1 MINIYNNFF
10 NNFNN
15 LLDKQSIEIIQQNLE
30 DYDEWIFKNKNIDE
44 TLKEFKDYKVK
55 EIKPRTLTILNG
67 KITFKRRKYYKIN
80 PETGKEEYIFPLD
93 KILVI
98 EKWQRIDNSV
108 KEKILSFITEKKRY
122 KDILDTMEHVKIS
135 LMTIS
140 NIMKNAKTNEEYYI
154 NKTNKKIDIP
164 HTLYIQM
171 DGTYLKMLDVT
182 KQGRKKIKKHSIVS
196 TVHTGYDEEKYT
208 VKRPVI
214 ANKLGV
220 FEMDNIPYY
229 LKKETNLKPVLIKL
243 FTLIETHYNMTPN
256 IEIMILG
263 DGALWIKN
271 TKNFMHQY
279 FPKNKI
285 HYTID
290 KFHLTSRFKKIY
302 PFQSK
307 NKENRETYYKAVDYF
322 FNAKYEELLECLE
335 DSKSFIIDAKLD
347 FLNKT
352 ITLIKNNEEGVRNQ
366 TLWNNVGCH
375 MEGDISHYWKGT
387 MIKKAIY
394 SEKTIKNK
402 LNASMM
408 GLKNRIYLFNNNEQP
423 LEENRINYLVNNFVN
438 NNLQRNLYFY

>member
-1 MINIYNNFF
+1 MINIDNNFF
-10 NNFNN
+10 KNFNN
-15 LLDKQSIEIIQQNLE
+15 LLYIQSIEIIQQNLE
-30 DYDEWIFKNKNIDE
+30 DCDEWIFKNYKIDE

-93 KILVI
+93 KLLGI

-108 KEKILSFITEKKRY
+108 KEKILSFITENKRY

-140 NIMKNAKTNEEYYI
+140 NIMKSAKTDEEYYI

-171 DGTYLKMLDVT
+171 DGTYLKMLDST
-182 KQGRKKIKKHSIVS
+182 KQGRKKIKKHTIAC
-196 TVHTGYDEEKYT
+196 TVNTGFNEEKST
-208 VKRPVI
+208 KNRPVI

-220 FEMDNIPYY
+220 FEMDNIPDY
-229 LKKETNLKPVLIKL
+229 LKKEANLKPVLIKL
-243 FTLIETHYNMTPN
+243 FSLIETHFKMKPN

-290 KFHLTSRFKKIY
+290 KFHLTSRFKKLY
-302 PFQSK
+302 TYQNK
-307 NKENRETYYKAVDYF
+307 NKENRETYHKAVDYF
-322 FNAKYEELLECLE
+322 FNAKYEELLQCLE
-335 DSKSFIIDAKLD
+335 DSKSFISDAKLD
-347 FLNKT
+347 LLNKA
-352 ITLIKNNEEGVRNQ
+352 ITLIKNNKEGIKNQ
-366 TLWNNVGCH
+366 TLEYNIGCH
-375 MEGDISHYWKGT
+375 VEGDIS
-387 MIKKAIY
+387 
-394 SEKTIKNK
+394 
-402 LNASMM
+402 
-408 GLKNRIYLFNNNEQP
+408 
-423 LEENRINYLVNNFVN
+423 
-438 NNLQRNLYFY
+438 

>member
-1 MINIYNNFF
+1 MMNVDNNFF
-10 NNFNN
+10 KNFIN
-15 LLDKQSIEIIQQNLE
+15 LLYIQSIEIIQQSSE
-30 DYDEWIFKNKNIDE
+30 DYDKWIFKNYKIDK

-55 EIKPRTLTILNG
+55 DKIERTLVILNG
-67 KITFKRRKYYKIN
+67 KITFKRRRYYKIN

-93 KILVI
+93 KLLGI

-108 KEKILSFITEKKRY
+108 KEKILSFIIEKKRY

-140 NIMKNAKTNEEYYI
+140 NIIKNAKTDEEYYI

-171 DGTYLKMLDVT
+171 DGTYLKMLDAT
-182 KQGRKKIKKHSIVS
+182 KQGRKKIKKHTIVS
-196 TVHTGYDEEKYT
+196 TVHTGFDEEKYT

-214 ANKLGV
+214 ANKLGI
-220 FEMDNIPYY
+220 FEMDNIPDY
-229 LKKETNLKPVLIKL
+229 LKKEANLKPVLLKL

-263 DGALWIKN
+263 DGAPWIKN

-290 KFHLTSRFKKIY
+290 KFHLTSRFKKLY

-307 NKENRETYYKAVDYF
+307 NKENRETYHIAVDYF
-322 FNAKYEELLECLE
+322 FNAKYEELLQCLE
-335 DSKSFIIDAKLD
+335 DSKSFISDTKLD
-347 FLNKT
+347 F
-352 ITLIKNNEEGVRNQ
+352 Q
-366 TLWNNVGCH
+366 TTHSPIEVC
-375 MEGDISHYWKGT
+375 SK
-387 MIKKAIY
+387 
-394 SEKTIKNK
+394 
-402 LNASMM
+402 
-408 GLKNRIYLFNNNEQP
+408 
-423 LEENRINYLVNNFVN
+423 
-438 NNLQRNLYFY
+438 

>member
-1 MINIYNNFF
+1 MINIDNNFF
-10 NNFNN
+10 NNFNI
-15 LLDKQSIEIIQQNLE
+15 LLDKQSVDLIKQNLE
-30 DYDEWIFKNKNIDE
+30 NYDELIFKNYKNDE
-44 TLKEFKDYKVK
+44 SLKKYKVK
-55 EIKPRTLTILNG
+55 DKIKRTVIILKG
-67 KITFKRRKYYKIN
+67 KITFKRRRYYKIN
-80 PETGKEEYIFPLD
+80 PETGKEEYIFLLD
-93 KILVI
+93 LIVGI
-98 EKWQRIDNSV
+98 EKWKRVTNDV

-122 KDILDTMEHVKIS
+122 KDILDTMENVKIS

-140 NIMKNAKTNEEYYI
+140 NIMKNVKTDEEYYI

-171 DGTYLKMLDVT
+171 DGTYLKMLDAT
-182 KQGRKKIKKHSIVS
+182 KQGRKKIKKHTIVS

-220 FEMDNIPYY
+220 FEMDNIPDY
-229 LKKETNLKPVLIKL
+229 LKKEANLKPVLIKL
-243 FTLIETHYNMTPN
+243 FTLIEAHYNLTPN

-285 HYTID
+285 HHTID
-290 KFHLTSRFKKIY
+290 KFHLTSRFKKLY
-302 PFQSK
+302 PFQNK
-307 NKENRETYYKAVDYF
+307 NKENRETYHKAVDYF
-322 FNAKYEELLECLE
+322 YNAKYEELLQCLE
-335 DSKSFIIDAKLD
+335 DSKSFISDSKLD

-352 ITLIKNNEEGVRNQ
+352 ITLIKNNEEGVKNQ

-394 SEKTIKNK
+394 SEKTIINK
-402 LNASMM
+402 LNANMM
-408 GLKNRIYLFNNNEQP
+408 GLKNRIDLFNSNEQL
-423 LEENRINYLVNNFVN
+423 LEENRINYSVNNFVN
-438 NNLQRNLYFY
+438 NNLQPNLYFY

>member
-1 MINIYNNFF
+1 MINNDANFF
-10 NNFNN
+10 NNLIN
-15 LLDKQSIEIIQQNLE
+15 LLYIQSIEIIQQSLE
-30 DYDEWIFKNKNIDE
+30 DYEEWIFKNYKIDE

-55 EIKPRTLTILNG
+55 DKIERTLVILNG
-67 KITFKRRKYYKIN
+67 KITFKRRRYYKIN
-80 PETGKEEYIFPLD
+80 SETGKEEYIFPLD
-93 KILVI
+93 KLLGI

-108 KEKILSFITEKKRY
+108 KEKISSFITENKKY

-135 LMTIS
+135 LMTVS
-140 NIMKNAKTNEEYYI
+140 NIMKNAKTDEEYYF
-154 NKTNKKIDIP
+154 NKSNKKIDIP

-171 DGTYLKMLDVT
+171 DGTYLKMLDST
-182 KQGRKKIKKHSIVS
+182 KQGRKKIKKHTIAC

-220 FEMDNIPYY
+220 FEMDNIPDY
-229 LKKETNLKPVLIKL
+229 LKKEANLKPVLIKL
-243 FTLIETHYNMTPN
+243 FTLIETHFKLTPN

-290 KFHLTSRFKKIY
+290 KFHLTSRFKKLY
-302 PFQSK
+302 PYQSK
-307 NKENRETYYKAVDYF
+307 NKENRETYHKAVDNFY
-322 FNAKYEELLECLE
+322 NGKYEGLLKCLE
-335 DSKSFIIDAKLD
+335 DSKSFISDAKLI

-352 ITLIKNNEEGVRNQ
+352 IRLIKNNKEGIENQ
-366 TLWNNVGCH
+366 TLWNNIGCDI
-375 MEGDISHYWKGT
+375 EGDISHYWKGT

-394 SEKTIKNK
+394 SEKTIRNK

-408 GLKNRIYLFNNNEQP
+408 GLKNRINLFNTNEQM
-423 LEENRINYLVNNFVN
+423 LEENKFNYSVNNFVN
-438 NNLQRNLYFY
+438 NNLQKNLYFY